1 MSLSDREELSNDMSY
16 GFYYAEDVKKTIKKL
31 ERCIKGLCNS
41 KEEVQW
47 VLNLIIKL
55 FGKEL
60 TEEKAQ

>member
-1 MSLSDREELSNDMSY
+1 MICHT
-16 GFYYAEDVKKTIKKL
+16 GFIMLKMLKKTIKKL

-60 TEEKAQ
+60 TEEKAQWVLKDVGNQ